1 MSDKVLV
8 RLGHGYYRGGVT
20 PLPNVCPTIDAH
32 VDCWHILIGEKMED
46 IKCRVV
52 GNLKDKRYN
61 EMTSRVYSPSGLA
74 PTQQTCCGG
83 NHETKIIVERNRFFE
98 QAFETAQENDCDY
111 GDTIDA
117 FNKKVNKSG
126 VSPTV
131 TTRPEG
137 FKTAILAIGE
147 PLAVDEQNGYVR
159 QDGTVGTLTTD
170 GSSPKHNNR
179 VIYVQRQMADS
190 TEEPCGCNIRQGGE
204 DYYRVPLENVS
215 RALRTFDNAGVSTKH
230 YIRKLTPKECGRLM
244 GVRDDDIDK
253 MSVNQS
259 NSALYHCFGDSIVVD
274 VLMAIFKQM
283 L

>member
-1 MSDKVLV
+1 
-8 RLGHGYYRGGVT
+8 
-20 PLPNVCPTIDAH
+20 
-32 VDCWHILIGEKMED
+32 MED

-61 EMTSRVYSPSGLA
+61 EMTSIVYSPSGLA

-83 NHETKIIVERNRFFE
+83 NHETKIVERNRFFE
-98 QAFETAQENDCDY
+98 QAFETAQENECEV

-137 FKTAILAIGE
+137 FKTAILAVDGFNQSIRADQTCFGTITRNAGADLKRNGQGVIE
-147 PLAVDEQNGYVR
+147 IVDEALALDEQNGYIR

-179 VIYVQRQMADS
+179 VV
-190 TEEPCGCNIRQGGE
+190 EN
-204 DYYRVPLENVS
+204 YR
-215 RALRTFDNAGVSTKH
+215 
-230 YIRKLTPKECGRLM
+230 IRKLTPKECGRLM
-244 GVRDDDIDK
+244 GVRDDDIDT

-259 NSALYHCFGDSIVVD
+259 NSSLYHLFGDSIVVD

-283 L
+283 I

>member
-1 MSDKVLV
+1 
-8 RLGHGYYRGGVT
+8 
-20 PLPNVCPTIDAH
+20 
-32 VDCWHILIGEKMED
+32 MED

-74 PTQQTCCGG
+74 PTLQTCCGG
-83 NHETKIIVERNRFFE
+83 NHETKIVERNRFFE

-111 GDTIDA
+111 GDTINA

-137 FKTAILAIGE
+137 FKTAILAIVE

-159 QDGTVGTLTTD
+159 QDGIVGTLTTD

-179 VIYVQRQMADS
+179 VVD
-190 TEEPCGCNIRQGGE
+190 N
-204 DYYRVPLENVS
+204 YR
-215 RALRTFDNAGVSTKH
+215 
-230 YIRKLTPKECGRLM
+230 IRKLTPKECGRLM
-244 GVRDDDIDK
+244 GVRDDDIDT
-253 MSVNQS
+253 MSVNKS

>member
-1 MSDKVLV
+1 MDTDII
-8 RLGHGYYRGGVT
+8 GGGVT

-159 QDGTVGTLTTD
+159 QDGIVGTLTTD

-179 VIYVQRQMADS
+179 VVD
-190 TEEPCGCNIRQGGE
+190 N
-204 DYYRVPLENVS
+204 YR
-215 RALRTFDNAGVSTKH
+215 
-230 YIRKLTPKECGRLM
+230 IRKLTPKECGRLM

-283 L
+283 IWEIQ

>member
-8 RLGHGYYRGGVT
+8 RLGHGYYNGGIT

-32 VDCWHILIGEKMED
+32 INCWHILIGEKMED

-52 GNLKDKRYN
+52 GNIKDKRYN

-83 NHETKIIVERNRFFE
+83 NHETKIV
-98 QAFETAQENDCDY
+98 
-111 GDTIDA
+111 
-117 FNKKVNKSG
+117 
-126 VSPTV
+126 
-131 TTRPEG
+131 
-137 FKTAILAIGE
+137 E
-147 PLAVDEQNGYVR
+147 PLALDEQNGYIR

-179 VIYVQRQMADS
+179 VVYAKKQMADS
-190 TEEPCGCNIRQGGE
+190 TEEPCGCQIRQGGE
-204 DYYRVPLENVS
+204 SYYRVPLENVS
-215 RALRTFDNAGVSTKH
+215 RTLRTFDNAGVSTKH

-259 NSALYHCFGDSIVVD
+259 NSSLYHCFGDSIVVD

-283 L
+283 I